1 MTGLAVLLNTFSMAL
16 YHKWDAKNGFVSALT
31 FFSLISDSLGSL
43 DSNIE
48 ISRSDLH
55 DITKRTTM
63 ISTDVFITDSGTY
76 ECRYGSSLADP
87 ISMPK
92 IVTVLA
98 GK

>member
-1 MTGLAVLLNTFSMAL
+1 MD
-16 YHKWDAKNGFVSALT
+16 HKWDVKNGFGYVLT
-31 FFSLISDSLGSL
+31 FFSLISDSIGGV
-43 DSNIE
+43 SNIE

-55 DITKRTTM
+55 NITKRTTM
-63 ISTDVFITDSGTY
+63 ISTDVLMTDSGTY

-98 GK
+98 GM

>member
-1 MTGLAVLLNTFSMAL
+1 MAL
-16 YHKWDAKNGFVSALT
+16 YHKLDVKNGLAYVLT
-31 FFSLISDSLGSL
+31 FFSLISDSLGSV

-63 ISTDVFITDSGTY
+63 ISTDVLITDSGTY

>member
-1 MTGLAVLLNTFSMAL
+1 M
-16 YHKWDAKNGFVSALT
+16 LT
-31 FFSLISDSLGSL
+31 FFSLISDSIGGV
-43 DSNIE
+43 SNIE

-55 DITKRTTM
+55 NITKRTTM
-63 ISTDVFITDSGTY
+63 ISTDVLMTDSGTY

-98 GK
+98 GIRDSR

>member
-1 MTGLAVLLNTFSMAL
+1 M
-16 YHKWDAKNGFVSALT
+16 LT

>member
-1 MTGLAVLLNTFSMAL
+1 MAL
-16 YHKWDAKNGFVSALT
+16 YHKCDVKNGFAYVLT
-31 FFSLISDSLGSL
+31 FFSLISDSLGSVA
-43 DSNIE
+43 SNIE

-87 ISMPK
+87 ISMPM